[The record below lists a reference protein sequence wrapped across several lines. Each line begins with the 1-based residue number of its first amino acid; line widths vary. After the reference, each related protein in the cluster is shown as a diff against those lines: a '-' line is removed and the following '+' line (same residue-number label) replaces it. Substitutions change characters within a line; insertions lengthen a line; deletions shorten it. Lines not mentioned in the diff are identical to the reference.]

1 MKNMMPLYE
10 KIRAPHKAYSYAIE
24 ELAAICGVDT
34 DCSKEC
40 DDCVVKVFD
49 ALADEIERNYELREG
64 AYASKRIGTGADS
77 LPICE
82 GDEVYVA
89 PEHAGDCGEGLCELK
104 GKAGLHGYSY
114 GEMRIA
120 EVHDDDNNEVTLK
133 ATGKND
139 GAWCPA
145 SWLTHTPSDTQE
157 RIDKGKRMG
166 VVDYW
171 DCSCVDCLNCTLGG
185 DGVIPAKRYGV
196 FNCVVA
202 QGMDIARRQ
211 AELDALLGGDA

>member
-1 MKNMMPLYE
+1 MMPLHE
-10 KIRAPHKAYSYAIE
+10 RLRGLDAEDRCVLEVLASIGIGEGNCGIRCNKCIANAFE
-24 ELAAICGVDT
+24 
-34 DCSKEC
+34 
-40 DDCVVKVFD
+40 
-49 ALADEIERNYELREG
+49 ALADEIERNYELRDG
-64 AYASKRIGTGADS
+64 AYASKHIGTGADG
-77 LPICE
+77 LPIRD

-89 PEHAGDCGEGLCELK
+89 PQHASSCGEGLCELK

-120 EVHDDDNNEVTLK
+120 EVHGDDNNEVTLK

-145 SWLTHTPSDTQE
+145 SWLTHTPPDTQE
-157 RIDKGKRMG
+157 RIDKGKRMN